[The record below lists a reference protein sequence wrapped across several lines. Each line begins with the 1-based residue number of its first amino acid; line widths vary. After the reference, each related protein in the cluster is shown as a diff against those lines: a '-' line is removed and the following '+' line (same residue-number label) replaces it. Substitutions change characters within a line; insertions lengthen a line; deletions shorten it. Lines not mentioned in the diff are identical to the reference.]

1 MVSVLLLRSFVSAYW
16 LGYNMIDERESHTSH
31 NRVGYYAVSKT
42 SKDKYYNLGK
52 DSCWMK
58 GLIFSELTLFL
69 LHDFI

>member
-1 MVSVLLLRSFVSAYW
+1 
-16 LGYNMIDERESHTSH
+16 MIDERESHTSH